1 MRAAFSAIVLTLGV
15 LITSTSLARAQ
26 QVDLELVLAV
36 DVSGSIDFEEARL
49 QRQGYIEAF
58 LDPIVLSAIASGP
71 HGRIAVTYIEWAG
84 VFSRSHTVDWMIIDG
99 AASAERF
106 VAALEDASLHRGRY
120 TSISGAIEFAL
131 PMFSENTFEGNRHV
145 IDISGDGPNN
155 TGRLVEEARDVAAV
169 AGVTVN
175 GLAIIND
182 RPNPFGIPQM
192 KDLDIYFEHCVIAG
206 PGAFVV
212 VAEGFRD
219 FGNAIRRKLILEIA
233 GRIPD
238 NIHRVQGNEP
248 PPCDIG
254 ERMIEQFRGLRFF
267 DTF

>member
-1 MRAAFSAIVLTLGV
+1 MTRLLGLHSLV
-15 LITSTSLARAQ
+15 LILVLAVSPVRAQ

-49 QRQGYIEAF
+49 QRQGYMAAF
-58 LDPIVLSAIASGP
+58 LDPVVLGAIASGP
-71 HGRIAVTYIEWAG
+71 LGRIAVTYVEWAG
-84 VFSRSHTVDWMIIDG
+84 VFSRSHTVDWMVIDG
-99 AASAERF
+99 PPSAERF

-131 PMFSENTFEGNRHV
+131 PMFEDNAFESKRRV

-155 TGRLVEEARDVAAV
+155 SGRLVDEARDIAGL

-182 RPNPFGIPQM
+182 RPNPFGIPPM

-212 VAEGFRD
+212 VAEGFSD

-233 GRIPD
+233 GRIPN
-238 NIHRVQGNEP
+238 NIHRVQGYAP

-254 ERMIEQFRGLRFF
+254 ERMIEQFRGQRFF